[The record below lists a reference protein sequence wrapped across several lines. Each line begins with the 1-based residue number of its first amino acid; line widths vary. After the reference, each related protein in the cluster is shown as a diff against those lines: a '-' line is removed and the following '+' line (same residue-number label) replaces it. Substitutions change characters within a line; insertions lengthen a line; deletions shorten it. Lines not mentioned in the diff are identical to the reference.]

1 MSILFKN
8 KIIFG
13 FMLFLVFSLTF
24 PVNAEVEAPKKQLKK
39 GIPIEDITCKVGLNL
54 IIRNNGA
61 PACVKPTTAE
71 RFQSLGLAYVPVNFT
86 NSQTYPQ
93 MQV

>member
-13 FMLFLVFSLTF
+13 FTLFLIFSLTI
-24 PVNAEVEAPKKQLKK
+24 PGNAEVEAPKKQLKN

-54 IIRNNGA
+54 IIRNRSCITRCSKRC
-61 PACVKPTTAE
+61 CVECTAK
-71 RFQSLGLAYVPVNFT
+71 
-86 NSQTYPQ
+86 
-93 MQV
+93 